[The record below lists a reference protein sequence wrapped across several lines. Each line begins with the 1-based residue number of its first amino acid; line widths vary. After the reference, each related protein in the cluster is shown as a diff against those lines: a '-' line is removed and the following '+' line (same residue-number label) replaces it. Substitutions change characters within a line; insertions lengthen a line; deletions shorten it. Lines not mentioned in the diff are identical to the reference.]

1 MSPKLKPYDRVR
13 IVTDRF
19 RDEGV
24 PSGAIGYI
32 IEAWEEGVFEV
43 ETTANMEI
51 VWQCCNGHDGR
62 SLTLA
67 KGHELELAEDEEHY
81 RVICTDCEGT
91 KKCDVCGGTGK
102 WSGTGELP
110 GGECPFCGGDGVCY
124 FCGGKGFITEAD

>member
-1 MSPKLKPYDRVR
+1 VSPKLKPYDRVR

-32 IEAWEEGVFEV
+32 IEAWEGGVFEV
-43 ETTANMEI
+43 EVSREDGTTIAQF
-51 VWQCCNGHDGR
+51 V
-62 SLTLA
+62 A

>member
-1 MSPKLKPYDRVR
+1 VSPKLKPYDRVR

-32 IEAWEEGVFEV
+32 IEAWEEGVLEV
-43 ETTANMEI
+43 EVSREDGTTIAQF
-51 VWQCCNGHDGR
+51 V
-62 SLTLA
+62 A

>member
-1 MSPKLKPYDRVR
+1 VSPKLKPYDRVR

-43 ETTANMEI
+43 EVSREDGTTIAQF
-51 VWQCCNGHDGR
+51 V
-62 SLTLA
+62 A